1 MYNKFIEFL
10 DKHNLYDKDILKYF
24 QSNSLIFDYSNEE
37 FRDFIGCYY
46 SFDKSGRLIKIKAC
60 VPYIYD
66 DKTILIN
73 IHEYIHFYLLY
84 KKIGKKFIIGLD
96 AEVLPILY
104 EKIYILENP
113 SVELLSY
120 EEYLNNFIIDSDD
133 KKYILALK
141 LQDELINLYNKG
153 LSIER
158 LNFKVK
164 VLARKYKNKI

>member
-1 MYNKFIEFL
+1 MNIFTFI
-10 DKHNLYDKDILKYF
+10 
-24 QSNSLIFDYSNEE
+24 
-37 FRDFIGCYY
+37 
-46 SFDKSGRLIKIKAC
+46 
-60 VPYIYD
+60 
-66 DKTILIN
+66 
-73 IHEYIHFYLLY
+73 LY

-96 AEVLPILY
+96 SEALPILY

-113 SVELLSY
+113 SEELLSY
-120 EEYLNNFIIDSDD
+120 EEYLNHFIIDSDD

>member
-1 MYNKFIEFL
+1 MYNKFIGFL

-46 SFDKSGRLIKIKAC
+46 SFDKSERLIKIKAC

-96 AEVLPILY
+96 SEALPILY

-113 SVELLSY
+113 SEELLSY
-120 EEYLNNFIIDSDD
+120 EEYLNHFIIDSDD